1 MWTCLSTAPGS
12 AVESTARREAC
23 QSVLGEWPCL
33 NKCEE
38 WITLDKL
45 DFICAPVA
53 QNLLQTEPNLVKV
66 FFGCWLL
73 TAAGIQLAGMWN
85 QGSGQW
91 ICWSE
96 RRQQP
101 KEAGTLPELQEMQRS
116 GGRNKLFWVVWHC
129 KFTCS
134 FTSKAKETATLW
146 ISPGKAV
153 LTPCCSSLHL
163 LNYVKRFGSSLVLV
177 SVATRFDSFII

>member
-1 MWTCLSTAPGS
+1 MWTCLSTTGS
-12 AVESTARREAC
+12 AVESTAHREGC
-23 QSVLGEWPCL
+23 QSVLSEWPCL

-45 DFICAPVA
+45 DFIRAPVA
-53 QNLLQTEPNLVKV
+53 QNFLQTEPNLVKV

-73 TAAGIQLAGMWN
+73 TAPGIQLAGVWN

-101 KEAGTLPELQEMQRS
+101 KEAGTLPELQEMQIF
-116 GGRNKLFWVVWHC
+116 GGQNKLLLSRLALQVCIQLYIRGKGNSNCVDFSWESCFDTLLQHLTFTELC
-129 KFTCS
+129 KIFQFFFGAC
-134 FTSKAKETATLW
+134 
-146 ISPGKAV
+146 V
-153 LTPCCSSLHL
+153 CCH
-163 LNYVKRFGSSLVLV
+163 
-177 SVATRFDSFII
+177 